1 MLAVHLFLA
10 FSHSPAAVDGD
21 SEHRD
26 VELGFSK
33 ALQLNIDIGY

>member
-1 MLAVHLFLA
+1 MLAVGLFLA
-10 FSHSPAAVDGD
+10 FSHSPTVVVGD

-33 ALQLNIDIGY
+33 AFKLNIAIGY